1 MSDLA
6 QWNVH
11 GPVETMRTELAM
23 WDPAKEK
30 WEPPTRQGSV
40 RFRPDGQIAEIND
53 GSNSRT
59 TYTYNQAGK
68 ILETR
73 SESEDGPFKTIYSY
87 EGSGR
92 LVRTHIIDENGNES
106 GSEVF
111 NYDASGRKTGIR
123 FHPGL
128 RGKLART
135 ALFVS
140 GGGPDPTTM
149 TTTYDDHDQPAEV
162 LVHNAAHLLIQRL
175 VYTRDSASK
184 LVKEEVYMGAP
195 FPDIQTR
202 FKDAPPEVRE
212 SIAATLATVF
222 GPDRAMSTTTY
233 SYDQKGRQVERL
245 LRMGPVGEDRT
256 TFHYDDHDNPI
267 EELSESTHRDVG
279 LDEQG
284 NPRHSNERSDKQNSR
299 YVYKYDAEG
308 NWTERE
314 VWTNFEP
321 GGDLKR
327 SNIERRQITYYQST
341 LR

>member
-1 MSDLA
+1 MSTVRLKRC
-6 QWNVH
+6 
-11 GPVETMRTELAM
+11 GPSL
-23 WDPAKEK
+23 PCGI
-30 WEPPTRQGSV
+30 PPKKSGSHQQD
-40 RFRPDGQIAEIND
+40 RDRSDSALTGQLAEIND
-53 GSNSRT
+53 GSISRT
-59 TYTYNQAGK
+59 TYAYNQAGQ

-73 SESEDGPFKTIYSY
+73 SESEDGPFKTIYTY
-87 EGSGR
+87 DGSGR
-92 LVRTHIIDENGNES
+92 LVRTLIIKENGNES
-106 GSEVF
+106 GSEAF
-111 NYDASGRKTGIR
+111 NYDAGGRKTGIR

-140 GGGPDPTTM
+140 GGGPDPATI

-175 VYTRDSASK
+175 VYTRDSAGK
-184 LVKEEVYMGAP
+184 LVKEEVYMGAA
-195 FPDIQTR
+195 FPEIQTR

-245 LRMGPVGEDRT
+245 LRMGPVGVDRT

-299 YVYKYDAEG
+299 YVYKYDAET

-314 VWTNFEP
+314 VWTTFEP
-321 GGDLKR
+321 NGR
-327 SNIERRQITYYQST
+327 SE
-341 LR
+341 